1 MGYYSDPTANM
12 ALGQVNREFSQ
23 QVKKAKRILKLY
35 KEGKISDETLEKAH
49 AQFKGLYRYV
59 LQNVI
64 EEDEAQEES
73 EEQ

>member
-35 KEGKISDETLEKAH
+35 KEGKISDEMLEKAH

-59 LQNVI
+59 LKNVI
-64 EEDEAQEES
+64 DDDKVQEES